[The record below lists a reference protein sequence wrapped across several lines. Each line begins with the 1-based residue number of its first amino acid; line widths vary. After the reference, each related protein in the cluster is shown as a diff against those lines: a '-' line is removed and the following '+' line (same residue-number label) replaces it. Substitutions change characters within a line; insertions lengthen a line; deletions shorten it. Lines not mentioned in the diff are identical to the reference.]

1 MEPCRLVGGARSSMR
16 MMVFVG
22 RDGVL
27 LSAEIRVFVI
37 GDGELF
43 VSGDGGSVQRTQLQA
58 QF

>member
-1 MEPCRLVGGARSSMR
+1 MEPCRLVGGAGSSTR

-43 VSGDGGSVQRTQLQA
+43 VSGDGGSVQRIQL
-58 QF
+58 